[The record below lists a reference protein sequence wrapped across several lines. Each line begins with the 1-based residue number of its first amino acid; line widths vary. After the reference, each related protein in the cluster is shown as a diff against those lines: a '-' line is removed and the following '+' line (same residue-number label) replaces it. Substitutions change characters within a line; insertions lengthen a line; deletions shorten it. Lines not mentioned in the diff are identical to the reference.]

1 MFKLHDLHNDSP
13 FLSERMKIDKVEKLV
28 ANIHNKTKYVT
39 HKRNLK
45 QSLNHGL
52 KQVHRVIK
60 FNQNAWRKPY
70 IDMNTELRKK
80 QKMNETFFKLMNNA
94 VFGKTKKNMRKHRDI
109 KLVTTER
116 RRNYKLS
123 YYKVFPR
130 KFISNRNEKN

>member
-80 QKMNETFFKLMNNA
+80 QKMNETFF
-94 VFGKTKKNMRKHRDI
+94 
-109 KLVTTER
+109 
-116 RRNYKLS
+116 
-123 YYKVFPR
+123 
-130 KFISNRNEKN
+130 